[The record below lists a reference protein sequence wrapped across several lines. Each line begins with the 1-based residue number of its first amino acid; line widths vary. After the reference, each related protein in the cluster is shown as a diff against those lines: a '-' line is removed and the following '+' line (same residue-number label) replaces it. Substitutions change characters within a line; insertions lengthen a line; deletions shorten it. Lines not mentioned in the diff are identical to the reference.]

1 MFPFSFLT
9 GNKWFHIVSV
19 QQMAS
24 DWMQVQ
30 PALTGCPEPTNAQL
44 ETSEQTCE
52 HLEVVLNTYNAIY
65 NIPNRRIIGVTT
77 RHLCPSQKAYWWWSF
92 IPNPVSTIFE
102 DSIEAHTKKKE
113 KHYIEWILISS
124 HLLGILPPQ
133 EEKKTHKQEES
144 KEEVPRT
151 LQSPTMLTKGLWTKQ
166 K

>member
-44 ETSEQTCE
+44 ETSERTCE

-65 NIPNRRIIGVTT
+65 NIPNRRIVGVTA
-77 RHLCPSQKAYWWWSF
+77 RHLCPSQSAYWWWSL

-102 DSIEAHTKKKE
+102 DSIEAHTKKRKTLYRIDPH
-113 KHYIEWILISS
+113 KFSS
-124 HLLGILPPQ
+124 SRHSPSTKK
-133 EEKKTHKQEES
+133 KKTHKQEES